1 MYYTIVRRP
10 GRGRGDLDA
19 ARDAALAHLLPL
31 VGVSGAAVAHDEDGR
46 PYFAGRPDLF
56 VSVSHGDGLTAVSL
70 SARPVGIDLES
81 AAAIRDPEGL
91 SRRFF
96 TETEQAEVA
105 SAPDVRRAVLGIWT
119 RKEALGKYR
128 GTGLAAVLGDTTCE
142 ADFHTRFFLFDGV
155 EYAVT
160 VYGEGEPEYRPFE
173 ADFVIDNAAAR

>member
-10 GRGRGDLDA
+10 GEGRGDLDA

-31 VGVSGAAVAHDEDGR
+31 VGVSGAAVAHDEVGR
-46 PYFAGRPDLF
+46 PYLVNRPDLF
-56 VSVSHGDGLTAVSL
+56 ISVSHADGLTAVAL
-70 SARPVGIDLES
+70 SSCPVGLDLEG

-91 SRRFF
+91 ARRFF

-128 GTGLAAVLGDTTCE
+128 GTGLAAVLDHATCE
-142 ADFHTRFFLFDGV
+142 ADFHTRFFLFGGS
-155 EYAVT
+155 EYAIT
-160 VYGEGEPEYRPFE
+160 VCGEGEPEYRPFE
-173 ADFVIDNAAAR
+173 ADLLIDNAAAR